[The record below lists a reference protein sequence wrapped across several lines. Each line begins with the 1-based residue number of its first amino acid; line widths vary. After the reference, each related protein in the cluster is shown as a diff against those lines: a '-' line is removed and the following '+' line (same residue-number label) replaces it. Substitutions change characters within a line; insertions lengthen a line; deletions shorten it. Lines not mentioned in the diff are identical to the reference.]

1 MKKKIRDLVYADL
14 GREVSCDGPGRS
26 HVVGVLE
33 HFEFT
38 LSQQDSTIWV
48 GSTPGEAGDSLTSRV
63 GLDDDIDIQ

>member
-14 GREVSCDGPGRS
+14 GREISYDGPGKS

-38 LSQQDSTIWV
+38 LSQQSSTIWV
-48 GSTPGEAGDSLTSRV
+48 DSTPGESGDSLSFRV
-63 GLDDDIDIQ
+63 GLDDDICIQ

>member
-14 GREVSCDGPGRS
+14 GCEVSYDGPGKS

-38 LSQQDSTIWV
+38 LSQQSSTIWV
-48 GSTPGEAGDSLTSRV
+48 DSTPGESGDSLSFRV
-63 GLDDDIDIQ
+63 GLDDDICIQ

>member
-14 GREVSCDGPGRS
+14 GREVSYDGPGRS

-38 LSQQDSTIWV
+38 AVTAGFDDMGRFDS
-48 GSTPGEAGDSLTSRV
+48 G
-63 GLDDDIDIQ
+63 